1 MIKFGAMKASLPT
14 RMFQHFSCGNNVEKL
29 LRNCPV
35 EKALIFHFLLTIYE
49 QAFSV
54 KQRAFS
60 ASFNKFFLYYEYY

>member
-1 MIKFGAMKASLPT
+1 MLKISI
-14 RMFQHFSCGNNVEKL
+14 VE
-29 LRNCPV
+29 
-35 EKALIFHFLLTIYE
+35 EIGFFHFLLTIYE